1 MGWHTAG
8 GRRYYYVNK
17 WQNGRSV
24 RTYVG
29 SGLVAE
35 AAATAADRQRV
46 EREIQA
52 RAWREEQARRDA
64 ALALLLQLIS
74 LTDLMA
80 EAALLAGGYRQ
91 HARSWRKRRVPKQQP
106 QTDQDAGRPGRGPE
120 RPPQAT
126 ADPGHQPQAG

>member
-35 AAATAADRQRV
+35 AAATAADRRRV

-64 ALALLLQLIS
+64 ALGPLLELIRVS
-74 LTDLMA
+74 DLVL
-80 EAALLAGGYRQ
+80 EGVLLASGYHQ
-91 HARSWRKRRVPKQQP
+91 HDRGTWRKKRVRK
-106 QTDQDAGRPGRGPE
+106 
-120 RPPQAT
+120 
-126 ADPGHQPQAG
+126 HQPPDA